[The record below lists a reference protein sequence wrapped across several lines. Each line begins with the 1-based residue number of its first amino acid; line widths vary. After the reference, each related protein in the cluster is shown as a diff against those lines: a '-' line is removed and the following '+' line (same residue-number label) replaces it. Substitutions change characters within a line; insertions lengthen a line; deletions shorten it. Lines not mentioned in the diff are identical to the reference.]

1 MAKSG
6 EKKKRY
12 DRATN
17 ELIMLEFINKYVKK
31 NGGYPSLEA
40 IKKGVSN
47 YMSKRTVDRIIS
59 EIDLLDVCKN
69 HPSKLKLNELI
80 NKMCEHGL
88 NGNIPAGRLWLAF
101 MFGWNEKKVSLYEPE
116 GPMDYGEKLTQ
127 IGEILRQRFNP
138 PDKYNYSNLTAEE
151 LRILE
156 KILNKVEKATDNTKQ
171 KVVYIVEAKKR

>member
-31 NGGYPSLEA
+31 NGIYPSLDA

-59 EIDLLDVCKN
+59 DIDIMEVCKN
-69 HPSKLKLNELI
+69 HPSKLKLSEFLNSL
-80 NKMCEHGL
+80 CQHGL
-88 NGNIPAGRLWLAF
+88 NGNISAGKLWLALI
-101 MFGWNEKKVSLYEPE
+101 FGWNEKKMN
-116 GPMDYGEKLTQ
+116 MDDDAITTLADLFQNDPLEK
-127 IGEILRQRFNP
+127 
-138 PDKYNYSNLTAEE
+138 AEE
-151 LRILE
+151 EMERLKLE
-156 KILNKVEKATDNTKQ
+156 GKV
-171 KVVYIVEAKKR
+171 